1 LATTIGDADAVP
13 EAAKLASPAYDTETL
28 LRPAVGHVTVI
39 DPRPF
44 VSSGTAGR
52 ATPSIVKTSF
62 PAGVAPLT
70 PASTAAVQV
79 TGVLVSNTVVVVESV
94 TLEAPCV
101 IVNVPV
107 TNAKL

>member
-1 LATTIGDADAVP
+1 M
-13 EAAKLASPAYDTETL
+13 
-28 LRPAVGHVTVI
+28 
-39 DPRPF
+39 
-44 VSSGTAGR
+44 
-52 ATPSIVKTSF
+52 VKTRL

-70 PASTAAVQV
+70 PGSTAAVQV